1 MPTIYPSRRFSR
13 QKDILHSKCDAS
25 SKSTLRECIF
35 LPVVPTSTLG
45 IRFERALVLLLFGED
60 DFGARSIQSSSSPE
74 SSSSCCARL
83 VVVRRI
89 SLFVFFFFFFGKKLD
104 YSFSFRPFCF
114 GETKRRRDLFD
125 SLSLSQKSSSSRR
138 GFFFKGGLLLLSRSS
153 SSFTSSSSS
162 ANKKKDVLLAS
173 SGVFEGGRRCSSARG
188 VLLMQSDFE
197 DVSETQCPFFF
208 FWHFFFV
215 RSVCLI
221 LFRSTVLLPCVY
233 SIVLF
238 PFF

>member
-1 MPTIYPSRRFSR
+1 MPTIFRSRRFSR

-25 SKSTLRECIF
+25 KSTRECIF

-89 SLFVFFFFFFGKKLD
+89 SLFVFVFFFFFFFGKKD

-153 SSFTSSSSS
+153 SSFTSS

-173 SGVFEGGRRCSSARG
+173 RVFERVVGALLRGGAFNNNAKR
-188 VLLMQSDFE
+188 F
-197 DVSETQCPFFF
+197 
-208 FWHFFFV
+208 
-215 RSVCLI
+215 
-221 LFRSTVLLPCVY
+221 
-233 SIVLF
+233 
-238 PFF
+238 

>member
-1 MPTIYPSRRFSR
+1 MPTIFRSRRFSR

-25 SKSTLRECIF
+25 SKSTKREKCIF

-45 IRFERALVLLLFGED
+45 IRFERRALVLLLFGED
-60 DFGARSIQSSSSPE
+60 DFGARSIQSSSSPNRRRHVARV
-74 SSSSCCARL
+74 SSSSGGYL
-83 VVVRRI
+83 FV
-89 SLFVFFFFFFGKKLD
+89 FVFFFFGKIIL
-104 YSFSFRPFCF
+104 SFPFVF
-114 GETKRRRDLFD
+114 ETKKRSLDF
-125 SLSLSQKSSSSRR
+125 SLSLKKIVLLS
-138 GFFFKGGLLLLSRSS
+138 GFLRGLLLLSRSS

-208 FWHFFFV
+208 FLAFFFFV

-221 LFRSTVLLPCVY
+221 LFRSTVVLPCVY
-233 SIVLF
+233 NIVLF